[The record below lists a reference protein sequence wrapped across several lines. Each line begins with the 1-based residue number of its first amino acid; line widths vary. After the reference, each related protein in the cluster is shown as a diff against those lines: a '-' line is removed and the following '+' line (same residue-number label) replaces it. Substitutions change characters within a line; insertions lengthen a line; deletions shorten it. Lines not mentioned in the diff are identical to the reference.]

1 MLDFQTA
8 PAEKKAPS
16 AVRVVIRA
24 ERCKGCGI
32 CIKFCPEKILVL
44 GDELNAYAYPT
55 VKMTDEQACTHCLRC
70 SLVCPDV
77 VFAFLR
83 EEDAPC
89 WKH

>member
-1 MLDFQTA
+1 MLDFQAA
-8 PAEKKAPS
+8 PVKKIKPP
-16 AVRVVIRA
+16 AVRLVIRA

-44 GDELNAYAYPT
+44 GDELNSYAYPT
-55 VKMTDEQACTHCLRC
+55 IRMTDEKACTHCLRC
-70 SLVCPDV
+70 CLVCPDV
-77 VFAFLR
+77 VFAFIP